1 MSLKSSAKSAERR
14 HLYTIDDP
22 WSRLGE
28 LEHNKRYTLGCTPT
42 QKNMQI
48 ADLHRLAQ
56 AASLAYLSIDKI
68 PSSPYYQTSQLQ
80 PLLQVVDPQSE
91 AGATVFLPR
100 SADDNSVVVAFRG
113 SANFKNF
120 GTNLKFNLVPAT
132 KLSRTDVPAD
142 GLVHEGFQDA
152 SMGLWGVLR
161 PKLLEL
167 FTDEDSI
174 RSKDV
179 VFTGHSLGA
188 GSYYWI
194 GIGSLYALSS
204 FRFR

>member
-1 MSLKSSAKSAERR
+1 
-14 HLYTIDDP
+14 
-22 WSRLGE
+22 
-28 LEHNKRYTLGCTPT
+28 
-42 QKNMQI
+42 MQI

-132 KLSRTDVPAD
+132 TLSRTDVPAD